1 MRRGDI
7 LQVIVYSSSGCS
19 VCAKI
24 KRDLDSW
31 GVPFEERN
39 VTENEAFF
47 DELHERGIYSVP
59 TVRIDGDTFVGY
71 RPKALKQ
78 ALVEHGLGDMG

>member
-1 MRRGDI
+1 MKGDDGV
-7 LQVIVYSSSGCS
+7 QVIVYSSTGCS

-24 KRDLDSW
+24 KRDLGEW
-31 GVPFEERN
+31 GVEFEERN

-47 DELHERGIYSVP
+47 DELHARGIHSVP
-59 TVRIDGDTFVGY
+59 TVKVEDDTFVGY

-78 ALVEHGLGDMG
+78 ALTERGLLA